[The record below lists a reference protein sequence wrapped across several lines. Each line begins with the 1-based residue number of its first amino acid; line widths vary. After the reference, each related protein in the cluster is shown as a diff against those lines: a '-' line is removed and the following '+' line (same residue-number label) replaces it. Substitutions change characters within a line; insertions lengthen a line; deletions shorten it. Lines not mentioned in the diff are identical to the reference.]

1 MEDGKLV
8 GKGVAFK
15 LLQFLMDKYNF
26 SYEIVKHDRNIIGSQ
41 EDFNG
46 SLLQSLNSNVRNHYF
61 SLCFFF
67 FFNYQLIALTL
78 VLFVSTWTQI
88 LICT

>member
-15 LLQFLMDKYNF
+15 LFQFLMDKYNF

-41 EDFNG
+41 DDFAG
-46 SLLQSLNSNVRNHYF
+46 SLLQNLYSNVSYLL
-61 SLCFFF
+61 S
-67 FFNYQLIALTL
+67 FNEIYKQFN
-78 VLFVSTWTQI
+78 V
-88 LICT
+88 

>member
-26 SYEIVKHDRNIIGSQ
+26 TYEIVKHQRNIIGSPD
-41 EDFNG
+41 DFSG
-46 SLLQSLNSNVRNHYF
+46 SLLQSLYSNVRPF
-61 SLCFFF
+61 SITIYHF
-67 FFNYQLIALTL
+67 L
-78 VLFVSTWTQI
+78 VVYKI
-88 LICT
+88 

>member
-26 SYEIVKHDRNIIGSQ
+26 TYEIVKHERNIIGSQ
-41 EDFNG
+41 DDFNG
-46 SLLQSLNSNVRNHYF
+46 SLLQSLYSNVSALF
-61 SLCFFF
+61 PFLC
-67 FFNYQLIALTL
+67 NYINIPKPKKKS
-78 VLFVSTWTQI
+78 VI
-88 LICT
+88 GIE